1 MIQIFRRFFD
11 FCGETNKRKF
21 TKSIFLGVL
30 KALFE
35 ALKIPARRDLA
46 GCSEWES
53 DRSAHSAI
61 PWHYA
66 VQYRRQCFCK
76 LPLHHAPMR
85 SRLWYLR
92 RQAH

>member
-35 ALKIPARRDLA
+35 ALKIPA
-46 GCSEWES
+46 
-53 DRSAHSAI
+53 I
-61 PWHYA
+61 A
-66 VQYRRQCFCK
+66 VT
-76 LPLHHAPMR
+76 
-85 SRLWYLR
+85 
-92 RQAH
+92 